1 MTDTP
6 PILRFDQFTLD
17 RADRQLL
24 RDGQVVEVGSRYL
37 DALVLLVEARG
48 SLVTKD
54 RFMDEIWRGVP
65 VTDEALTQCIRT
77 LRRALG
83 DDATN
88 PRYIATV
95 PKHGYRF
102 VGSLDDA
109 GHAERAAIAAPDV
122 GRATGHLAAAGT
134 IGGALAGLGG
144 GAAYGLL
151 LAAQDGTAGGAV
163 FLTVLALCLAVGVLG
178 GAGVG
183 AGMALASGLR
193 GRSAMALVAGG
204 GIGGLVTGALGR
216 LVGLDLFHVLAGVGV
231 GPVTGIMEG
240 AVVGTCAG
248 AACALASRMGA
259 RAAALSAIVI
269 GGAGGALVALAGGRL
284 MAGSLLLLD
293 QTVSQ
298 SRFGIERMGTLLGE
312 EQFGPVT
319 LVASSAL
326 ECAVFVTC
334 LALTVRRA

>member
-17 RADRQLL
+17 RADRRLL
-24 RDGQVVEVGSRYL
+24 RDGQPVEVGSRYL

-54 RFMDEIWRGVP
+54 RFMDEIWSGVP

-83 DDATN
+83 DDAVN

-102 VGSLDDA
+102 VGSLDGEEPD
-109 GHAERAAIAAPDV
+109 RSPVTAPV
-122 GRATGHLAAAGT
+122 VTSTGRLAAAGT

-144 GAAYGLL
+144 GLLYGLL
-151 LAAQDGTAGGAV
+151 LSAQDGGAGGAV

-183 AGMALASGLR
+183 AGMAIASGLR
-193 GRSAMALVAGG
+193 GRTPMALVVGG
-204 GIGGLVTGALGR
+204 AIGGMVVGALGR
-216 LVGLDLFHVLAGVGV
+216 LVGMDLFHVLAGVGV
-231 GPVTGIMEG
+231 GPVTGIVEG
-240 AVVGTCAG
+240 ALIGLATG
-248 AACALASRMGA
+248 AACVLALRVSRRLAVPLAASVGA
-259 RAAALSAIVI
+259 
-269 GGAGGALVALAGGRL
+269 AGGLLVALTGGRL
-284 MAGSLLLLD
+284 MAGSLVLLD
-293 QTVSQ
+293 RSVAQ
-298 SRFGIERMGTLLGE
+298 SRFGLDAMGALLGE
-312 EQFGPVT
+312 PQFGP
-319 LVASSAL
+319 LSLLASSAL
-326 ECAVFVTC
+326 EAAVFTTC
-334 LALTVRRA
+334 VALAVRRA